1 MHYRPR
7 GGISKKKILGVA
19 LAAAMSLGAAGSALA
34 VPVIADIIAV
44 VDESGSMATEH
55 AWLPGMINAMDAALL
70 AAAGSDT
77 FSVQYGLTGYGA
89 SSHGVSQRGHVH
101 DMDGATP
108 GDQQFGSATDFAAA
122 AGGLVTSGGTE
133 DGYEA
138 MQFVLDNY
146 SLRPNARTNL
156 ILVTDE
162 DRDTNGGPDKSSMLN
177 ALKKNQALVNAVINC
192 DMFVGN
198 DRVLGVDSKGNGYVA
213 DGQGGFTM
221 VTGTFTT
228 GSCAG
233 STETDYIDL
242 ALATGGAAWDL
253 DLLRAGGLTADSF
266 TAAFVDIKV
275 GEIITPPPQVPEAG
289 TLALLGIGL
298 TGLGFARRRKAK
310 S

>member
-1 MHYRPR
+1 M
-7 GGISKKKILGVA
+7 KKKILGVA
-19 LAAAMSLGAAGSALA
+19 LAAAMGLGAAGSALA

-44 VDESGSMATEH
+44 VDESGSMGGEH
-55 AWLPGMINAMDAALL
+55 TWLPGMINAMDAALL

-89 SSHGVSQRGHVH
+89 FSYGHGVSQRGHVH

-122 AGGLVTSGGTE
+122 AGGLVTSGDTE

-138 MQFVLDNY
+138 MRFVLDNY

-192 DMFVGN
+192 GMFVDGTQ
-198 DRVLGVDSKGNGYVA
+198 VLGVDSKGNGYVA
-213 DGQGGFTM
+213 NGQGGFTT
-221 VTGTFTT
+221 VTGAFTT
-228 GSCAG
+228 GSCSG
-233 STETDYIDL
+233 STEADYIDL

-253 DLLRAGGLTADSF
+253 GLLRAGGDTAASF

-275 GEIITPPPQVPEAG
+275 GEIITPPQVPEAG